1 MKEYYPVDEKAM
13 SHSQQEVMDAFNFL
27 STFSKNKQYSDS
39 LLIISEYVTDIVNL
53 LTLFKKRAEDN
64 ADILLQ
70 ITKKI
75 VEFNQPNPKKKYIEK
90 VKALKALKELKDI
103 QKKE

>member
-1 MKEYYPVDEKAM
+1 MEEYYPIDEKAM
-13 SHSQQEVMDAFNFL
+13 SHNQQEVMDAFNFL
-27 STFSKNKQYSDS
+27 STFSEDKQYSDS
-39 LLIISEYVTDIVNL
+39 LLVISEYVTDIVNL

-70 ITKKI
+70 VTKKI
-75 VEFNQPNPKKKYIEK
+75 VEFNQPNPKKRYIEK
-90 VKALKALKELKDI
+90 VKALKTLKELKDM

>member
-1 MKEYYPVDEKAM
+1 
-13 SHSQQEVMDAFNFL
+13 MDAFNFL
-27 STFSKNKQYSDS
+27 STFSEDKQYSDS
-39 LLIISEYVTDIVNL
+39 LLVISEYVTDIVNL

-70 ITKKI
+70 VTKKI
-75 VEFNQPNPKKKYIEK
+75 VEFNQPNPKKRYIEK
-90 VKALKALKELKDI
+90 VKALKTLKELKDM